1 MLSHPFFPSQ
11 RDDPQSLAGVHT
23 PRRIRVADKL
33 FPRHRED
40 RAEYPRAMSDRA
52 VSPPRRDT
60 LKELKEAE
68 ADLQAARQ
76 EAAAAQSRVAE
87 LERKANDVRV
97 KVSAARSMALL
108 SVRPRR
114 LVIAYALWLFTPLI
128 WPGAYLFYLG
138 RDTHAVLHT
147 VSLGGFGIGWL
158 LDAFY
163 IPLYVA
169 DHNEPPGYLDRVTS
183 GTRGIFSKLLGKIR

>member
-1 MLSHPFFPSQ
+1 
-11 RDDPQSLAGVHT
+11 
-23 PRRIRVADKL
+23 
-33 FPRHRED
+33 
-40 RAEYPRAMSDRA
+40 MSDRA

-169 DHNEPPGYLDRVTS
+169 DHNSRLVTS
-183 GTRGIFSKLLGKIR
+183 IASPAGSVASSVSCSACWSRPSPSPCS